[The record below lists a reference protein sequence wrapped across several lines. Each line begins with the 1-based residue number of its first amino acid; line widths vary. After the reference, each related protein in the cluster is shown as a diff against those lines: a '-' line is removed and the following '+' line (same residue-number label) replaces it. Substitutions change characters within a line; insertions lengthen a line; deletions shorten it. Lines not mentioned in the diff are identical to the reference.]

1 MYRSLLAL
9 TNWLQNTR
17 MALAVGGS
25 DWAYPY
31 IQLTHFTGLSV
42 WLGTSVA
49 VDLSLMGVGRR
60 KQAASQLLDA
70 LFVWNWVGF
79 GIAVLGGFL
88 LFSIAATS
96 FVSNA
101 AFRVK
106 LGILLPLALGMHILI
121 QTKTR
126 AWSRAECPPTVA
138 KLAGLV
144 ELLLWMSVVAAAV
157 SIPYVR

>member
-1 MYRSLLAL
+1 MYRLLLAF
-9 TNWLQNTR
+9 TNWLENTR

-31 IQLTHFTGLSV
+31 VQLTHFTGLSV

-49 VDLSLMGVGRR
+49 VDLHLLGLSKRR
-60 KQAASQLLDA
+60 QSASQLSDA
-70 LFVWNWVGF
+70 LFVWNWIGF

-96 FVSNA
+96 FVNNA

-106 LGILLPLALGMHILI
+106 LGLLFPLALAAHIVV
-121 QTKTR
+121 QRKAR
-126 AWSRAECPPTVA
+126 AWSQTENPPAVA
-138 KLAGLV
+138 RLAGLA
-144 ELLLWMSVVAAAV
+144 EALLWVSVATAAV
-157 SIPYVR
+157 SIPYFR

>member
-1 MYRSLLAL
+1 MFRLLLAF

-31 IQLTHFTGLSV
+31 VQLTHFTGLSV

-49 VDLSLMGVGRR
+49 VDLRLLRGSKG
-60 KQAASQLLDA
+60 QASASQLSDA
-70 LFVWNWVGF
+70 LLVWNWIGF
-79 GIAVLGGFL
+79 GIAVVGGFL

-96 FVSNA
+96 FVSNL

-106 LGILLPLALGMHILI
+106 LGVLFPTALAAHIVV
-121 QTKTR
+121 QRKTR
-126 AWSRAECPPTVA
+126 AWSRKENPPAVA
-138 KLAGLV
+138 KLTGLV
-144 ELLLWMSVVAAAV
+144 ELLLWVSVAAAAV
-157 SIPYVR
+157 SIPYF